1 MKKLFFVFILTS
13 FSFLASAQ
21 LGIKVGLAATSIDTS
36 SFIVNNPNDTF
47 KVGLKNV
54 KSALQLG
61 ISYRIGLGSLYIQ
74 PELMF
79 NSNTSNY
86 TVGKLNTNIL
96 DTLKSENFQ
105 YLDIPIMV
113 GLKTSFFR
121 FNAGPV
127 GHVLVSNKS
136 DLLDYKNYSQ
146 NFSTITWGFQAGIG
160 VDLGSFTIDGR
171 YEGDFT
177 DYGNHINFGSQNF
190 NFAKK
195 PARIMVQVG
204 FKF

>member
-13 FSFLASAQ
+13 FYFLASAQ